1 MKKLIEDLF
10 SGKNVVVIT
19 GAGISTA
26 SGIPDFRSED
36 GLYNNP
42 NEEFYKKYPYLRKMP
57 IEFMLSR
64 TCLLGYPEAFYD
76 FYKINKVLS
85 SDIKPNINHTVLA
98 ELEKEGYISGIITQN
113 IDNLHQE
120 AGSENVITIHGSNR
134 FYCQDCETEYS
145 KEHYMNEGFKCTC
158 PDCKGNIRPAIVL
171 YGEGYNK
178 SDYFKCLEL
187 INNADVVIAAGTS
200 LTVSTV
206 TRFIDLFI
214 HGDNPDKHL
223 YILNNQPTQYD
234 SYSYGERYN
243 VDLPTTFEEIKK
255 VLDDKKNAK
264 TNSEEK
270 VIKKVK

>member
-26 SGIPDFRSED
+26 SGIPDFRSND

-42 NEEFYKKYPYLRKMP
+42 NEEFYKKHPYLRGYP

-64 TCLLGYPEAFYD
+64 TCLLRYPEAFYD

-85 SDIKPNINHTVLA
+85 NEIKPNINHNVLA
-98 ELEKEGYISGIITQN
+98 DLEKEGFITGIITQN

-120 AGSENVITIHGSNR
+120 AGSENVITIHGTND
-134 FYCQDCETEYS
+134 FYCTDCKTEYS
-145 KEHYMNEGFKCTC
+145 KDHYLNEGYKCTC
-158 PDCKGNIRPAIVL
+158 DGCKGNIRPAIVL
-171 YGEGYNK
+171 YQEGYNME
-178 SDYFKCLEL
+178 DYYKCIDM
-187 INNADVVIAAGTS
+187 INKADVVIAAGTS

-214 HGDNPDKHL
+214 HGDDPDKHL
-223 YILNNQPTQYD
+223 YILNNQPTRYD
-234 SYSYGERYN
+234 TYTYGQRYD
-243 VDLPTTFEEIKK
+243 VDLPTAFGEIGK
-255 VLDDKKNAK
+255 VLANKKAEK
-264 TNSEEK
+264 EK
-270 VIKKVK
+270 VKVKEKQDN